1 MAFESTVIDTVK
13 HLKDA
18 GLKLHFVFNGL
29 ESGVGRDPVTCS
41 TKAAQFDSE
50 AFNLYEAEQA
60 KKARDLFQE
69 SGALPCTIMVK
80 FELIRLSGL
89 WYPSALSEILKKTL
103 HEQGIAFTVAPYS
116 ALGQVR
122 PDGPLTQATLTT

>member
-1 MAFESTVIDTVK
+1 MK
-13 HLKDA
+13 HLQDA

-29 ESGVGRDPVTCS
+29 ESGVGKDPVTCS

-50 AFNLYEAEQA
+50 AFTLYEAELA

-69 SGALPCTIMVK
+69 SGALNSTFMLGL
-80 FELIRLSGL
+80 ELIGLSGL

-103 HEQGIAFTVAPYS
+103 HEQGVAFTVAPYS

-122 PDGPLTQATLTT
+122 PDGLPIQATLTT

>member
-1 MAFESTVIDTVK
+1 M
-13 HLKDA
+13 
-18 GLKLHFVFNGL
+18 KLHFVFNGL
-29 ESGVGRDPVTCS
+29 ESGVGKDPVSCS

-50 AFNLYEAEQA
+50 AFALYEAEQA

-69 SGALPCTIMVK
+69 SGALTCAIILK
-80 FELIRLSGL
+80 LELIGLPGL

-103 HEQGIAFTVAPYS
+103 HEQGVDFTVAPYS

-122 PDGPLTQATLTT
+122 TDGLLTHKQR